1 MGATPQFC
9 FLSPLY
15 RTTMRSL
22 VLLLALVGVSVAQF
36 ENGHVKILQDRRYQQ
51 GASFGNFR
59 NQEDGIKYQEET
71 DPNGIRRG
79 YWEYPDETG
88 RIVRTEFEAGPGIG
102 FKIVSSNNVHQS
114 IHDNHA
120 APSPAAAVRQSAAP
134 ARVTV
139 PAQPQPAVVRPH
151 VPPTTRPILTNR
163 LVQPVVTTTTPA
175 GPINLFDYPA
185 NLDFSR
191 HGTGHS
197 FSVRAV
203 N

>member
-1 MGATPQFC
+1 MGTPI
-9 FLSPLY
+9 LLLVTAY
-15 RTTMRSL
+15 ILARLIMRSL

-71 DPNGIRRG
+71 DANGIRRG
-79 YWEYPDETG
+79 FWEYPDETG

-102 FKIVSSNNVHQS
+102 FKIISSNNVHQS

-120 APSPAAAVRQSAAP
+120 AGTRQAAP
-134 ARVTV
+134 
-139 PAQPQPAVVRPH
+139 QPVQPVRP
-151 VPPTTRPILTNR
+151 VQPVQPVRPRAPALVLANNR
-163 LVQPVVTTTTPA
+163 LVNPAITTTTPA

-191 HGTGHS
+191 HAAGHS
-197 FSVRAV
+197 FSFKAV

>member
-1 MGATPQFC
+1 
-9 FLSPLY
+9 
-15 RTTMRSL
+15 MRSL

-51 GASFGNFR
+51 GSSFGNFR

-102 FKIVSSNNVHQS
+102 FRITNSNNVHQS
-114 IHDNHA
+114 IRDNHA
-120 APSPAAAVRQSAAP
+120 VPSATLRQQPAPVAPPQPVAAP
-134 ARVTV
+134 VQQPRARPVQNLV
-139 PAQPQPAVVRPH
+139 
-151 VPPTTRPILTNR
+151 LNNR
-163 LVQPVVTTTTPA
+163 LVNTPVTTTTPA

-191 HGTGHS
+191 HSTGHS
-197 FSVRAV
+197 FSFKAV
-203 N
+203 